1 MDPALERTENLIREL
16 GREPRAQFVRELEAS
31 LVSRRSRR
39 RRFGVLAAAGA
50 LCASLA
56 ALTLMLS
63 VSGLLPWHLGQSRS
77 VKAGSGCKTVT
88 VVRHER
94 RPILVV
100 GADGKITTEKRL
112 VAVNKPVR
120 RCRSPHGR

>member
-1 MDPALERTENLIREL
+1 MDPARERTENLIREL
-16 GREPRAQFVRELEAS
+16 RREPRAEFVRELEAS
-31 LVSRRSRR
+31 LLSRSSRR
-39 RRFGVLAAAGA
+39 RRVGVLAAAGA

-100 GADGKITTEKRL
+100 GTDGKIRTEKHV
-112 VAVNKPVR
+112 VAVDKPIR